1 MKNKN
6 VENELSKLIK
16 ICKANLNNTK
26 FAIDYY
32 RERNVSDEIAETF
45 DLGFFPGNLNTLKK
59 HIDIDSLV
67 SSGIIKYSGGSDFSD
82 YYRMIIPIKNECGI
96 PVGIAGRLTMTKE
109 EREYLKLPKYKNSI
123 YKKSNYLY
131 GLNLALETIIKDK
144 EVFVVEGYFD
154 QISMYNAGIKNTVA
168 LGGTAF
174 SRNHLLK
181 LMRFCNKICFV
192 LDNDEAVINSA
203 RSIQNKYSKYGI
215 NMNFSIC
222 SKEFKDVDEMIRS
235 SNFSSTALK
244 NKLYNNILIM

>member
-1 MKNKN
+1 MMNKN
-6 VENELSKLIK
+6 VENELGKLIN
-16 ICKANLNNTK
+16 ICKANLKNTE
-26 FAIDYY
+26 FAVDYY
-32 RERNVSDEIAETF
+32 KDRDVSNELADAF

-59 HIDIDSLV
+59 YVDIDSLV
-67 SSGIIKYSGGSDFSD
+67 SCGIIKYSGGSDFSD
-82 YYRMIIPIKNECGI
+82 YYRIVIPIKNECGT
-96 PVGIAGRLTMTKE
+96 PVAIAGRLTMTKE

-131 GLNLALETIIKDK
+131 GLDLALESIIEQE

-154 QISMYNAGIKNTVA
+154 QISMYNAGVKNTVA

-192 LDNDEAVINSA
+192 LDNDEAGINSA
-203 RSIQNKYSKYGI
+203 RSIQNKYSRYGI

-222 SKEFKDVDEMIRS
+222 SKEFKDVDEMIRTQ
-235 SNFSSTALK
+235 NLSSTALK